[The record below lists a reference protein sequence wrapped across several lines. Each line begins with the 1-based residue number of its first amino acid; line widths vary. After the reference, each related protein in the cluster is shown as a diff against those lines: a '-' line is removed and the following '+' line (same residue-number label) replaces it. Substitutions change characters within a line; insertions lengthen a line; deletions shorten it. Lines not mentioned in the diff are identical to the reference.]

1 MKDIGLGHTDVEENY
16 FKDTLLFIVTFLK
29 EMVMQ
34 RLQRTISVILLHVMT
49 MLENLFFVLT

>member
-1 MKDIGLGHTDVEENY
+1 MNDFGPTDVEENY
-16 FKDTLLFIVTFLK
+16 YKDTLLFIVTFLK

-34 RLQRTISVILLHVMT
+34 RLQKTISMILLHVMT